1 MSRTINAPVTAG
13 EQASAARTRLIL
25 VLGASGYVGGRL
37 VPRLLEAGYRVRAA
51 TRAAERLQL
60 RPWGTHPDVE
70 IAAADVSDYE
80 SLRRA
85 ADGTWAAYYLVH
97 SMSARARDFAEAD
110 RLGARNMAAAVEAAG
125 LDRIVYLGG
134 LGEDRPD
141 LSAHLRSRAEVDDIL
156 RSGSVPVTSLR
167 AAMIIGSGSASFEI
181 LRYLVDRLPIMV
193 TPRWVHTPVQPIA
206 IRNVLMYLVG
216 VLAHPET
223 SGERYDIGGPEVLTY
238 RRLMDIYAEEA
249 GLARPRIIPVPVL
262 TPRLSSYWIHLVTP
276 VPATLAKPLAEGL
289 RTPVVCREDRLRELI
304 PQELLDARGAI
315 RAALRRLADAAV
327 ESHWSDAAGVA
338 PAEWTVPGDPRWAG
352 GTAYTDRR
360 RVIVGAAPEVVW
372 QRVARI
378 GGPTGWYYAD
388 WLWRLRG
395 VLDRLVGGAGTR
407 ARAGRLRSDRDAAP
421 LLRGEIL
428 DFWRVA
434 AVEPPSRLVL
444 IAEMRLPGRAWLEF
458 QVRALRQGRSELL
471 QTATYRPRGLLGI
484 LYWYA
489 VYPLHQ
495 LVFRGMLRGIA
506 RTAERT
512 VERTGAD
519 QASA

>member
-1 MSRTINAPVTAG
+1 MDQLQIAGPAEG
-13 EQASAARTRLIL
+13 EQSPAAHTRLIL
-25 VLGASGYVGGRL
+25 VTGASGYVGGRL

-51 TRAAERLQL
+51 ARAAERLRL
-60 RPWGTHPDVE
+60 RPWGTHPAVE
-70 IAAADVSDYE
+70 IVAADVSDCG
-80 SLRRA
+80 SIRRA
-85 ADGTWAAYYLVH
+85 ADGAWAAYYLVH
-97 SMSARARDFAEAD
+97 SMSARTRDFAAAD
-110 RLGARNMAAAVEAAG
+110 RLGARNMAAAAEAAG
-125 LDRIVYLGG
+125 LQRIVYLGG

-141 LSAHLRSRAEVDDIL
+141 LSPHLRSRAEVDGIL
-156 RSGSVPVTSLR
+156 RAGSVPVTSLR

-193 TPRWVHTPVQPIA
+193 TPRWMGTPVQPIA
-206 IRNVLMYLVG
+206 IRNVLAYLIG
-216 VLAHPET
+216 VLARPET
-223 SGERYDIGGPEVLTY
+223 SGQSYDIGGPEVLTY

-276 VPATLAKPLAEGL
+276 VPGALAKPLAEGL
-289 RTPVVCREDRLRELI
+289 RNPVVCRDDRLGELI
-304 PQELLDARGAI
+304 PQDLLDARGAI
-315 RAALRRLADAAV
+315 RAALRKMADAAV

-338 PAEWTVPGDPRWAG
+338 PAEWTAPGDPRWAG

-360 RVIVGAAPEVVW
+360 RVIVSASPEVVW
-372 QRVARI
+372 QRLARI

-395 VLDRLVGGAGTR
+395 VLDRMLGGAGRR
-407 ARAGRLRSDRDAAP
+407 ARASSLRSDRDAAP
-421 LLRGEIL
+421 LLRGEVL

-434 AVEPPSRLVL
+434 AVQPPGRLVL
-444 IAEMRLPGRAWLEF
+444 VAEMRLPGRAWLEF
-458 QVRALRQGRSELL
+458 QVRPLGKGRSELL

-495 LVFRGMLRGIA
+495 LVFRGMLTGIA

-512 VERTGAD
+512 VERT
-519 QASA
+519 SA